1 MQLELHSIYEK
12 MAGFVGKIWKH
23 RQISYEMLLDQ
34 FMKGLE
40 AQMSLCNFSLETSN
54 TFTVTVLD

>member
-12 MAGFVGKIWKH
+12 MWKH

-40 AQMSLCNFSLETSN
+40 AQTSLCNFSLRPTHLLSQYLTEY
-54 TFTVTVLD
+54 